1 MNDDKFATTL
11 LPVLLE
17 HHRFYVNRNWQFFAA
32 LLVVDS
38 VVLNAFDGLARTA
51 LLGAGV
57 SLSSLALIGVFYH
70 LINWTDMRI
79 DHNVARINRIQGF
92 ELVPPP
98 IHRLEGLVQWM
109 KVGLFVLCVP
119 HFLLAARTAWW
130 LVLIG
135 VVILV
140 TLVVVSELVVSAARR
155 RLREPEGEQPK

>member
-1 MNDDKFATTL
+1 MNDANLSYEL

-17 HHRFYVNRNWQFFAA
+17 HHRFYINRNWQFFAA

-38 VVLNAFDGLARTA
+38 VVLNAFDGLVRTP

-70 LINWTDMRI
+70 LINWTDLRI
-79 DHNVARINRIQGF
+79 DLNVARINRIQSF

-98 IHRLEGLVQWM
+98 RHFLEGLIYWM
-109 KVGLFVLCVP
+109 KFGLFVLCLP

-130 LVLIG
+130 LVPVGLFVL
-135 VVILV
+135 VV
-140 TLVVVSELVVSAARR
+140 LVVVSEQVVRAARK
-155 RLREPEGEQPK
+155 RLHESEG